1 MGPALFDNP
10 TRRLS
15 PGAECL
21 KDYLL
26 KDFPA
31 DMLREDIET
40 SVPLARVLKITRD
53 LIQDLRAGMEERD
66 AFVKNYEISK
76 MSAVEAANNVIE
88 LAKTMDDEEKGRRKK
103 QHATIWC
110 ANELKKLE
118 MKGAELAGQVARAS
132 TSVGKKINSLLVHTK
147 DHDLLSRTFLEALE
161 AWQDLDAAAVVSQAL
176 QRPPMPDPYADTM
189 VMSDAAPAVGQMS
202 GDGVADESQ
211 PLPEAE
217 QADQDTH
224 DPAAVEPIGSQ
235 GSDEPAD
242 EQPSAV
248 EALSV
253 LFGNHEGTDEQGM
266 DEQADEQPSA
276 VEALSVPLGNQGTDE
291 QGMDEQAANE
301 QLSAVEALSVPL
313 GNQGTDEQ
321 AADEQPSAVEALSVP
336 LGNQGTGTDEQAPAV
351 EPSVSIIG
359 NLGTD
364 EQAPAVEPSVSI
376 GNLGTDEQAPALEPS
391 VSIGNLG
398 TEEQAPAVEASV
410 SIGNQG
416 TDEQAPA
423 VQATVTICYI
433 ANQGTDEQ
441 AAPNTQLDPEPA
453 SPGTAK
459 KDGNTG
465 AGMLCRIATPQKD
478 RGQSAAYVECKE
490 DPIAVDASDAEDD
503 RLLDAMLQT
512 HLEADML
519 PWFMYMWHAHYT
531 CIYNN

>member
-31 DMLREDIET
+31 DMLRQDIET

-147 DHDLLSRTFLEALE
+147 AHDLLSRTFLEALE

-291 QGMDEQAANE
+291 QGMDEQAADE

-423 VQATVTICYI
+423 VQASVTICYI